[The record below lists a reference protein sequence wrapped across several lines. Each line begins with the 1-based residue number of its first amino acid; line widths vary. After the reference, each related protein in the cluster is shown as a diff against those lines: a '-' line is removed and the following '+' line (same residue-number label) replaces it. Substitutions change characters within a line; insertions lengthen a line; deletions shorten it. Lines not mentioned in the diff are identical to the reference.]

1 MGSTWGQGPL
11 GLFAETKDSSMLLP
25 NWCELRTFWKTS
37 KSSRERKTNTIKEY
51 LWIHAIIVHGVS
63 NSIAE
68 CPCKKEFM
76 SRGRLV
82 FLSRLSISNPEYWL
96 TLRGGFLCFGW
107 NLNLSWLKTAFRDGN
122 IYFWFDAL
130 FFTND
135 QISSF
140 LCSKGQSAV
149 NIFMKGSWQVWEFSR
164 ELWLWVEEL
173 PGVAFGSKWKVKV
186 WIFF

>member
-25 NWCELRTFWKTS
+25 NWCELKTFWKTS
-37 KSSRERKTNTIKEY
+37 KSSRERRTNTIKEY

-96 TLRGGFLCFGW
+96 TLSGGFLCFGW
-107 NLNLSWLKTAFRDGN
+107 NLNLSWLKQLSETE
-122 IYFWFDAL
+122 
-130 FFTND
+130 
-135 QISSF
+135 ISISVLTPSILWMIRF
-140 LCSKGQSAV
+140 LCSKGQWAV
-149 NIFMKGSWQVWEFSR
+149 NIFMKGSWQVCEVSR

-186 WIFF
+186 WNYFWKK